1 MKKYLF
7 MALTPLVFI
16 GCSGKVDTE
25 KVERPEILK
34 VESKYFNKDIK
45 IESKCGEANFE
56 NSNAK
61 SKLKKV
67 NSTLSGTKD
76 AKLTTENENIRSGSK
91 STIGFCKMGHDKL
104 EVKIDINLYN
114 EFELVEDGETFIA
127 PEYHHDSTTILER
140 ERELNFD
147 NFKIVWT
154 YEDEKS
160 KK

>member
-7 MALTPLVFI
+7 MALMPFVFI
-16 GCSGKVDTE
+16 GCSSKTDTE

-67 NSTLSGTKD
+67 NSTLNGSKD
-76 AKLTTENENIRSGSK
+76 AKITTENENIRNGSK
-91 STIGFCKMGHDKL
+91 STIGFCKLGHEKL
-104 EVKIDINLYN
+104 EVKLDINLFN
-114 EFELVEDGETFIA
+114 EFEFVEDGETFIA
-127 PEYHHDSTTILER
+127 PEYHHNSSTVLER
-140 ERELNFD
+140 DRELNFD